1 MNIDELKMILETIN
15 STTGLAKDFGTTW
28 VWLHYGLKVFDSLLA
43 VVCIL
48 GVAYAIYRMVAHNSG
63 SGTNETFIRRC
74 RDRLRIGSPGML
86 TNEEAERVRIKLSE
100 LIDKH
105 LQEKNNG

>member
-43 VVCIL
+43 VACIL
-48 GVAYAIYRMVAHNSG
+48 GVAYAVYRVVVHANG
-63 SGTNETFIRRC
+63 GGDQERFLRQC
-74 RDRLRIGSPGML
+74 RDRLRIGSPGCMTDSEWIALRMKL
-86 TNEEAERVRIKLSE
+86 TE
-100 LIDKH
+100 LIDRH
-105 LQEKNNG
+105 NQEQRK

>member
-28 VWLHYGLKVFDSLLA
+28 VWLHYGFKVFEALLV

-48 GVAYAIYRMVAHNSG
+48 GGIYGIHRMIAHS
-63 SGTNETFIRRC
+63 SSCSVNEAFLRRC
-74 RDRLRIGSPGML
+74 RDRLRIGSPGSF
-86 TNEEAERVRIKLSE
+86 TDEEAERVRIKLSQ

-105 LQEKNNG
+105 LQEHRQ

>member
-1 MNIDELKMILETIN
+1 MNLEELKMVLETIN
-15 STTGLAKDFGTTW
+15 NTTGLAKDFGTTW

-43 VVCIL
+43 VACIL
-48 GVAYAIYRMVAHNSG
+48 GVSYVIYRMVVFANGG
-63 SGTNETFIRRC
+63 SVNEAFIRRC

-86 TNEEAERVRIKLSE
+86 TDEEAERVRIKLTE

-105 LQEKNNG
+105 LQEQRQ

>member
-1 MNIDELKMILETIN
+1 MNIEELKMVLETIN
-15 STTGLAKDFGTTW
+15 NTTGLAKGFGTTW
-28 VWLHYGLKVFDSLLA
+28 VWLHYGLKVFDSVLA
-43 VVCIL
+43 VACIL
-48 GVAYAIYRMVAHNSG
+48 GVVYAIYRMVVFING
-63 SGTNETFIRRC
+63 GNENETFIRRC

-105 LQEKNNG
+105 LQEQRQ

>member
-43 VVCIL
+43 VACIL
-48 GVAYAIYRMVAHNSG
+48 GVAYAIYRMVVYSNG
-63 SGTNETFIRRC
+63 GTHQEAFLRQC
-74 RDRLRIGSPGML
+74 RDRLRIGSPGGMTDGEWIAL
-86 TNEEAERVRIKLSE
+86 RMKLNE

-105 LQEKNNG
+105 IQEQRQ